1 MKYAVVLFNLG
12 GPDRLDAVKPFLF
25 NLFSDRAIINLPQ
38 PFRTI
43 LAWLISSR
51 RHKAAQEIYRHLG
64 GGSPLLANTQAQQ
77 FALQARLQEISP
89 SDEMKV
95 FVAMRYWHPLTDET
109 VAAVKDFKPD
119 RLLLLPLYPQFS
131 TTTTGSSFGAW
142 KAAAQKHRLCAPTT
156 QICCYPTDE
165 GFIDQMVEN
174 LQEALCDVTHQ
185 DVRILFSAHGLPQK
199 IVDAG
204 DPYPIHVDMSV
215 RAVVKKMGLADDQW
229 RICYQS
235 RVGPLRWL
243 EPSTETEIRQAGEEK
258 KGLIIVPIAFVSE
271 HSETLY
277 ELDEEYAHLARTVGV
292 PFFRRVQTAQ
302 VGSHFIRGLAALSMA
317 ALNTQ
322 KDGFFQSCPQ
332 KCCAAACP
340 LRRSEN
346 A

>member
-12 GPDRLDAVKPFLF
+12 GPDSLVAVKPFLF

-38 PFRTI
+38 PFRTA

-64 GGSPLLANTQAQQ
+64 GASPLLANTRAQQ
-77 FALQARLQEISP
+77 SALQAALQKISP
-89 SDEMKV
+89 SDETKV
-95 FVAMRYWHPLTDET
+95 FIAMRYWLPLTEEA
-109 VAAVKDFKPD
+109 VAAVKDFGPD

-131 TTTTGSSFGAW
+131 TTTTGSSFKAW
-142 KAAAQKHRLCAPTT
+142 KAAAQKLHLRVPTT

-165 GFIDQMVEN
+165 GFVDQMVEN
-174 LQEALCDVTHQ
+174 LKATLREGAYQG
-185 DVRILFSAHGLPQK
+185 VRILFSAHGLPQK

-204 DPYPIHVDMSV
+204 DPYPLHVALSV
-215 RAVVKKMGLADDQW
+215 GAVVKKMGLADDDW

-243 EPSTETEIRQAGEEK
+243 EPSTESEIRRAGDEK

-277 ELDEEYAHLARTVGV
+277 ELDEEYARLARTVGV

-302 VGSHFIRGLAALSMA
+302 VGEHFIRGLATLSMA
-317 ALNTQ
+317 ALRAQ
-322 KDGFFQSCPQ
+322 KDGFSQSGLQSC
-332 KCCAAACP
+332 CLAACP

-346 A
+346 V